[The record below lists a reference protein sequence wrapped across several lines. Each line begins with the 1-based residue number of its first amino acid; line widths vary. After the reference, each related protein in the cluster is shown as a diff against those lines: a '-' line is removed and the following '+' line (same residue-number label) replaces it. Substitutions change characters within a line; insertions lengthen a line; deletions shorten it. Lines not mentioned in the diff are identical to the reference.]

1 MKFQLI
7 FTGFFICLFLLAACQ
22 PANPTMEVT
31 KEPMTPTPMT
41 GFLPETTAM
50 EVTIELMNPTPKVS
64 PFSIRPISSLS
75 LDGEWRFTT
84 DPKKQGE
91 SEMWFATDFDD
102 STWASV
108 SVPHTWNVMRD
119 NSLFNGLGWYRYH
132 MAVPETLQDMHLRL
146 RFQAVFYLAK
156 IWVNGVFIGEHEG
169 GYTPF
174 EFDVS
179 TALIP
184 GQNNVITVQA
194 DNLITLA
201 RIPAQLSAGWS
212 YDWWNYG
219 GIVRSVSL
227 EATNPVYIEGQQI
240 VAVPHLTGVDEAD
253 QAEITSTVRLV
264 NTSASR
270 FDGLISYRIM
280 TEDTRQVVFDSGQG
294 EPISLVPGQTVAMKI
309 STTLATPRLW
319 HFDHPNLYIL
329 TIYVGKDGNEI
340 HHIESIFGIRSVV
353 LKNNQMLLNGE
364 PVRLV
369 GVTRHADSPQ
379 FGLAESVQIMAAD
392 YADIK
397 KMNEVL
403 SRPVHY
409 PQSEFILDYAD
420 RHGIL
425 LIPEI
430 PAWQLTAS
438 QMSLPKMQE
447 LEKQQ
452 LREMITSE
460 YNHPAIWA
468 WSIGNEIESETSE
481 GHAFVKEMF
490 AYVKSLDPTRPVG
503 FASNRLNSNPSQDA
517 TAYSDF
523 VMMNQYWGGWAGPKQ
538 GLSGALDAIHAAW
551 PEKTVFISEF
561 GFEPNWNRLWGPA
574 TSTLSPD
581 EYYFIPDG
589 TPSDSDLADEQRRLL
604 IHDQMAVFR
613 TKSFIVGA
621 VFWTYQDYRTRSGF
635 VMGVMDAERNKRPS
649 WDVLREEFSPALFD
663 SLALSPEVDGHRT
676 ISIILHTRGTI
687 DMDMP
692 VYTLRGYTLQWAVTS
707 PEGSTKYSE
716 GDASLPTLSPTSE
729 WSGEFTFEVPALDY
743 IVTVSII
750 RPTGFNVIECSI
762 NEKGEQI
769 P

>member
-1 MKFQLI
+1 MEITKEPMTPTHMTDFQSAI
-7 FTGFFICLFLLAACQ
+7 T
-22 PANPTMEVT
+22 TMEVT
-31 KEPMTPTPMT
+31 KEPMAPTP
-41 GFLPETTAM
+41 
-50 EVTIELMNPTPKVS
+50 EVST
-64 PFSIRPISSLS
+64 FSIRPISSLS

-108 SVPHTWNVMRD
+108 SVPHTWNVMPD
-119 NSLFNGLGWYRYH
+119 YSLFNGLGWYRYH
-132 MAVPETLQDMHLRL
+132 LAVPETLQDMHLRL

-179 TALIP
+179 TSLKS

-194 DNLITLA
+194 DNTISLA

-227 EATNPVYIEGQQI
+227 EATNPVYIDGQQI
-240 VAVPHLTGVDEAD
+240 VAVPHLTGMDEAD

-264 NTSASR
+264 NTSTSR
-270 FDGLISYRIM
+270 FDGLVSYRIM
-280 TEDTRQVVFDSGQG
+280 QEDTRQVVFDLGQG
-294 EPISLVPGQTVAMKI
+294 EPVSLAPGQTVAMDM
-309 STTLATPRLW
+309 STTLAEPKLW
-319 HFDHPNLYIL
+319 HFDHPNLYVLAIS
-329 TIYVGKDGNEI
+329 VRKDGKEV
-340 HHIESIFGIRSVV
+340 HHLESIFGIRSVEC
-353 LKNNQMLLNGE
+353 KDGRMILNGE

-397 KMNEVL
+397 NMNEVL

-409 PQSEFILDYAD
+409 PQAEFILDYAD

-430 PAWQLTAS
+430 PAWQLTAF

-468 WSIGNEIESETSE
+468 WSIGNEIESETPE
-481 GHAFVKEMF
+481 GHAFVKEML

-538 GLSGALDAIHAAW
+538 GLPGALDAIHAAW
-551 PEKTVFISEF
+551 PDKIVIISEF
-561 GFEPNWNRLWGPA
+561 GFEPNWNRFWGPA

-589 TPSDSDLADEQRRLL
+589 TPPDSELADEQRRLL
-604 IHDQMAVFR
+604 INDQMAVFR
-613 TKSFIVGA
+613 TKPFIAGA
-621 VFWTYQDYRTRSGF
+621 IFWTYQDYRTRSGF
-635 VMGVMDAERNKRPS
+635 VMGVMDPERNKRPS
-649 WDVLREEFSPALFD
+649 WDVLREEFSPVLFD
-663 SLALSPEVDGHRT
+663 SIALSPVVDGQRT
-676 ISIILHTRGTI
+676 VTITLHTRGPI

-692 VYTLRGYTLQWAVTS
+692 VYTLRGYTLRWAVTS
-707 PEGSTKYSE
+707 PEGSTKFSE
-716 GDASLPTLSPTSE
+716 GDTSLPTLDPASQ
-729 WSGEFTFEVPALDY
+729 WSGEFTLDVPAVDY

-750 RPTGFNVIECSI
+750 RPTDFNVIERSI
-762 NEKGEQI
+762 DEKGEQI